1 MSRWIDEFDE
11 LDKEKTL
18 RAVLQVAEHLSAY
31 EHRDGREISWD
42 VIPGKETDPGAVLV
56 SDVSLYGGA
65 AGIALFFLRLYE
77 VTKDAAYLDK
87 AKGGI
92 DFCYRKRRSQKELA
106 DQGEGTLKGIPG
118 GLYNGPAGCAYVA
131 YEIHEKTRDEAF
143 LGYAKEIADD
153 VAGAAEYDSDGA
165 FFSGVGG
172 ILSDGGLFLFLIW
185 IYEKSHDKK
194 YLDVAV
200 SGMERI
206 LKNADDAPSGSRW
219 LNMDSVAF
227 GLGEKGYF
235 PGFFYGT
242 AGTGFLLAKIFEI
255 TKDEK
260 FLDGARKAAD
270 YIKSIAD
277 ITPDSEA
284 ALIGYNDPYRK
295 DMHYLGLCQGP
306 IGTSRLF
313 YQLYRVTGE
322 DEYLSWVLKLTNGV
336 LRACAPKIHSKGY
349 WHTYN
354 YCCGTAGMLE
364 HFIEIHN
371 LTGDEKYLRAAE
383 EAAVKL
389 IGDSVSEDDKRC
401 WYSAWNRHAPNE
413 VENWTGLYVG
423 SSGEAS
429 ALLTYYNYLSD
440 NREISG
446 YPEDPY
452 HSA

>member
-1 MSRWIDEFDE
+1 
-11 LDKEKTL
+11 
-18 RAVLQVAEHLSAY
+18 
-31 EHRDGREISWD
+31 
-42 VIPGKETDPGAVLV
+42 
-56 SDVSLYGGA
+56 
-65 AGIALFFLRLYE
+65 
-77 VTKDAAYLDK
+77 
-87 AKGGI
+87 
-92 DFCYRKRRSQKELA
+92 
-106 DQGEGTLKGIPG
+106 
-118 GLYNGPAGCAYVA
+118 
-131 YEIHEKTRDEAF
+131 
-143 LGYAKEIADD
+143 
-153 VAGAAEYDSDGA
+153 
-165 FFSGVGG
+165 
-172 ILSDGGLFLFLIW
+172 
-185 IYEKSHDKK
+185 
-194 YLDVAV
+194 
-200 SGMERI
+200 
-206 LKNADDAPSGSRW
+206 
-219 LNMDSVAF
+219 DSVAF

-413 VENWTGLYVG
+413 VENWAGLYVG